1 MKGGGFFE
9 NIKNLLAEYVSYDP
23 DNYSYNYAGRK
34 TSTSA
39 ILNPNYWNCYQE
51 MTNKYKELR
60 EHIENLY
67 RTALITLEVSY
78 KYKTIKINEFEEF
91 LTILDITKNIKIDN
105 CKNKFNIKER
115 IANISIN
122 KLIRPSKTKEET
134 TKRTQ
139 SLITEHFKSKSKS
152 K

>member
-1 MKGGGFFE
+1 M
-9 NIKNLLAEYVSYDP
+9 
-23 DNYSYNYAGRK
+23 GRK
-34 TSTSA
+34 TSGNV
-39 ILNPNYWNCYQE
+39 IPNNISCIFE

-60 EHIENLY
+60 EHIEKLY

-78 KYKTIKINEFEEF
+78 KYKTSKINEFEEF

-105 CKNKFNIKER
+105 CRNKFNIKER

-122 KLIRPSKTKEET
+122 RPIRPSKTKEET

-139 SLITEHFKSKSKS
+139 SLITEHFKSK
-152 K
+152 